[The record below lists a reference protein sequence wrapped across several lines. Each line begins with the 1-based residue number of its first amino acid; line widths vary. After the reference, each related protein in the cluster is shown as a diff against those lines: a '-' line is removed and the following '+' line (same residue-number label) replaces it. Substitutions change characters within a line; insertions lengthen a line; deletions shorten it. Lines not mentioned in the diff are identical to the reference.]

1 MAKSTAHVDAVG
13 SFENFKAPWESEA
26 GTDAEIDKSKL
37 KRLIYNV
44 RLDVAKSKDALADAK
59 AEVETVTTERD
70 EAKEQAADG
79 SGAEAQKK
87 IDKLQKQVDDL
98 TTERDG
104 LVKDKETAEARKEVL
119 GEFEAKYPKAAK
131 YVKGETVEELEESL
145 KEVAEDW
152 GIDLDTLEA
161 ASDGEDGDEDG
172 EDEETDLD
180 KVARTSPRGRSLL
193 NPGDRANGTG
203 GPAEIDF
210 DKVAD
215 NILSGG
221 SVFR

>member
-26 GTDAEIDKSKL
+26 GSDAEIDKSKL

-44 RLDVAKSKDALADAK
+44 RVDVAKSKDALADAK
-59 AEVETVTTERD
+59 ADLETVTAERD

-79 SGAEAQKK
+79 SGAEAQKQ
-87 IDKLQKQVDDL
+87 IDKLKKQVDDL

-161 ASDGEDGDEDG
+161 AGDGEDGDDG
-172 EDEETDLD
+172 DDDGDTDLD
-180 KVARTSPRGRSLL
+180 KAARTAPRTRSLL
-193 NPGDRANGTG
+193 NPGDRANGKG
-203 GPAEIDF
+203 GQQEYDF
-210 DKVAD
+210 DKTAD
-215 NILSGG
+215 VILGG
-221 SVFR
+221 GRVFG

>member
-44 RLDVAKSKDALADAK
+44 RVDVAKSKDAAADLK
-59 AEVETVTTERD
+59 AELETVTAERD
-70 EAKEQAADG
+70 EAKTQAADG

-104 LVKDKETAEARKEVL
+104 LVKEKETAETRKEVL
-119 GEFEAKYPKAAK
+119 GEFEAKFPKAAK
-131 YVKGETVEELEESL
+131 YVTGETQEELEASL

-152 GIDLDTLEA
+152 GIDLDSLEDA
-161 ASDGEDGDEDG
+161 GDGDDG
-172 EDEETDLD
+172 DGDDDGDTDLD
-180 KVARTSPRGRSLL
+180 KAVRTTPRGRSLL
-193 NPGDRANGTG
+193 NPGDRSNGKG
-203 GPAEIDF
+203 GEQTVDF

-215 NILSGG
+215 NILGG
-221 SVFR
+221 GRVFG